1 MKNKSFITSCL
12 FSLAA
17 VAQAQETPNIIFIY
31 ADDMGYGDLG
41 CYGSKVNRTPNI
53 DKLAAE
59 GMRFT
64 DFYSAATVSSP
75 SRAAL
80 MTGRYA
86 IRMGINDVFFP
97 TSYTGIPET
106 EVTMGEAMQSAGYY
120 TGIIGKWHLG
130 HLEKYLP
137 LQNGFDEYFGI
148 PYSNDMA
155 SAFFYKGE

>member
-86 IRMGINDVFFP
+86 I
-97 TSYTGIPET
+97 SLEYGIPKYSSKPFCN
-106 EVTMGEAMQSAGYY
+106 GKYFSRCPKCHFP
-120 TGIIGKWHLG
+120 II
-130 HLEKYLP
+130 P
-137 LQNGFDEYFGI
+137 V
-148 PYSNDMA
+148 
-155 SAFFYKGE
+155 